1 MIYNE
6 TDANKNWQTKKL
18 IRLGEFKRGKSKHR
32 PRNDE
37 KLFENGKYPLIQ
49 TGEVKAANLYIESH
63 NAEYNEFGL
72 KQSKL
77 WDAGTLCIT
86 IAANIAET
94 GILAYPMCFPDSVV
108 GFIADKKET
117 TELFMHYVFSF
128 IRNSIQNSVNGSIQD
143 NIDIEYLSGLSFKI
157 PDLPHQNKIV
167 SLLSSLDKKIAVNN
181 KIYDLLDKEIGL
193 IYNKW
198 FLQYDFP
205 NETNQS
211 YMSNGGTLKWDKKI
225 NMNIPSDW
233 KTVELSTYIHF
244 VKGIS
249 YTSEEIKDSSG
260 LPMIN
265 LASIDID
272 SKYRPEEM
280 KYFSGT
286 VQEEKLVKNRD
297 MLIACTD
304 LTRNADIIG
313 CPIFVPDTF
322 PLYTFS
328 TDLVKIEI
336 DNPEIKPEFLYATLR
351 TEFYHKYIKGFATG
365 TNVLHLDTD
374 GILWYR
380 IILPDVKVQEKF
392 GTVVREILDKQ
403 NNIIRENE
411 RLVQSRDYLLP
422 LLMNGQ
428 VTFKE

>member
-86 IAANIAET
+86 IATNIAET

-167 SLLSSLDKKIAVNN
+167 SVAV
-181 KIYDLLDKEIGL
+181 
-193 IYNKW
+193 
-198 FLQYDFP
+198 
-205 NETNQS
+205 
-211 YMSNGGTLKWDKKI
+211 
-225 NMNIPSDW
+225 
-233 KTVELSTYIHF
+233 V
-244 VKGIS
+244 
-249 YTSEEIKDSSG
+249 
-260 LPMIN
+260 
-265 LASIDID
+265 
-272 SKYRPEEM
+272 
-280 KYFSGT
+280 
-286 VQEEKLVKNRD
+286 
-297 MLIACTD
+297 
-304 LTRNADIIG
+304 
-313 CPIFVPDTF
+313 
-322 PLYTFS
+322 
-328 TDLVKIEI
+328 
-336 DNPEIKPEFLYATLR
+336 
-351 TEFYHKYIKGFATG
+351 
-365 TNVLHLDTD
+365 
-374 GILWYR
+374 
-380 IILPDVKVQEKF
+380 F
-392 GTVVREILDKQ
+392 G
-403 NNIIRENE
+403 
-411 RLVQSRDYLLP
+411 
-422 LLMNGQ
+422 
-428 VTFKE
+428 